1 MTDKRAPSSGP
12 YKQVFYPWIR
22 WPAKYTTCKMG
33 RDDYMETEVWKML
46 SRRRMEMDKRT
57 CQDCGTAQQLQVHHI
72 RYPEVWGEE
81 RMEDLITLCDSC
93 HAKLH
98 ENDIVKEKLA

>member
-1 MTDKRAPSSGP
+1 MTDKRSPSPGP
-12 YKQVFYPWIR
+12 YKQVGYPWII
-22 WPAKYTTCKMG
+22 WPMKYTTCKMG

-46 SRRRMEMDKRT
+46 SKKRIEKDHRQ
-57 CQDCGTAQQLQVHHI
+57 CQECGSAQQLQVHHI

-98 ENDIVKEKLA
+98 KNDNKEKLQ